1 MMRKMGKE
9 LTMGRI
15 VHFEIMAGDPERAVR
30 FYEEVFGWESSTWDG
45 PMEYWLLTTGPAEE
59 PGIDGA
65 IMRRRDDDQPGAGA
79 YVCTAEVDSV
89 EDTVK
94 SVEAAGGEG
103 VGYHVYFRDTEG
115 NVFGA
120 MQSDES
126 AGE

>member
-1 MMRKMGKE
+1 
-9 LTMGRI
+9 MGRI
-15 VHFEIMAGDPERAVR
+15 VHFEIMADDPERAVR
-30 FYEEVFGWESSTWDG
+30 FYEEVFGWESSTWEG
-45 PMEYWLLTTGPAEE
+45 PFEYWLLTTGPAEE

-65 IMRRRDDDQPGAGA
+65 IMRRRDDDHPGAGA
-79 YVCTAEVDSV
+79 YVCTADVDSV

-94 SVEAAGGEG
+94 AVEAAGGEVISETETVPG

>member
-1 MMRKMGKE
+1 
-9 LTMGRI
+9 MGRI
-15 VHFEIMAGDPERAVR
+15 VHFEIMADDPERAVR

-45 PMEYWLLTTGPAEE
+45 PMEYWLLTTGPADE

-65 IMRRRDDDQPGAGA
+65 IMRRLDDDQPGAGA
-79 YVCTAEVDSV
+79 YVCTADVESI
-89 EDTVK
+89 EDTMK
-94 SVEAAGGEG
+94 AVEAAGGEVISEMEIVPG

-120 MQSDES
+120 MQSDEL